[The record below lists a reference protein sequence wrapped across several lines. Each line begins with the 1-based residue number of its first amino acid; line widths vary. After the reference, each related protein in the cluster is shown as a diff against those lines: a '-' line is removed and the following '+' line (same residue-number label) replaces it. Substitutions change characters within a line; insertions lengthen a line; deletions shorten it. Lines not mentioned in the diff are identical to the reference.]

1 MKLYDMFFYAND
13 GNNMYINNII
23 YHRINIIYD
32 KTTKEKKKQFFKR
45 YTTK

>member
-13 GNNMYINNII
+13 GNNNII